1 MTGAVIDLDAPAT
14 WPPAVRTFL
23 DDHYDLFLDWAT
35 GPTRFDAR
43 TYDRAIYG
51 LFERLRPF
59 AIVGW
64 HSTRLTANE
73 VAAILAQGMQ
83 PPDPAMLDR
92 RIDAVIATGD
102 LTPEL
107 AARLKAK
114 NQAHETYR
122 AGRIWFCFYPPRE
135 AGEGGIADLLSH
147 WGGEALYN
155 SHDRDPV
162 MGPILRSIGRP
173 CLVEAVVPV
182 DMLEVTGLPFTVVAR
197 FLNTR
202 GLATRD
208 HVNYE
213 DRVLQPLPASSIRRV
228 IRFPEPDFL
237 TLTAC
242 EPWIDRLSGLGG
254 GSESGKGLLRDS

>member
-1 MTGAVIDLDAPAT
+1 MR
-14 WPPAVRTFL
+14 PPRVRAFL
-23 DDHYDLFLDWAT
+23 DRHYDLFLDWAT
-35 GPTRFDAR
+35 GPTLFDAR
-43 TYDRAIYG
+43 TYDRALYE
-51 LFERLRPF
+51 LFELLRPF
-59 AIVGW
+59 AVAGW
-64 HSTRLTANE
+64 HATRLTREE

-83 PPDPAMLDR
+83 LPNPAMLDR
-92 RIDAVIATGD
+92 RIDAVVGTGD
-102 LTPEL
+102 LTPKL

-114 NQAHETYR
+114 NQAQETYR

-162 MGPILRSIGRP
+162 MGPILRSIGTP

-182 DMLEVTGLPFTVVAR
+182 DMLEVTGLPFTIVAR
-197 FLNTR
+197 FLNSR
-202 GLATRD
+202 GSATRD

-213 DRVLQPLPASSIRRV
+213 DRVLKPLPASSIRRV

-237 TLTAC
+237 ALTGC
-242 EPWIDRLSGLGG
+242 EPWMDRLSGS
-254 GSESGKGLLRDS
+254 GSDLKSGKDPLSNS